1 MVTPAKLA
9 LFRLLPSIDE
19 LLHSEPLQPILVR
32 QGRAATLEAARAVLE
47 GLRARIAA
55 NEMTEAQIAGA
66 VDDVPREIE
75 ERLKTAMAYSLR
87 PVINATGVILHT
99 NLGRAPLSRAALDR
113 IVEVSQGY
121 CNLELDLETGKRGKR
136 DIHVDR
142 LLAKLLAG
150 TRREVATIVVNNNA
164 AAVLLTLNS
173 LAEGGEVIVSR
184 GELVEIGGSFRIP
197 DVMAKSGA
205 VLREVGTTNRTR
217 LADYEGAVNER
228 TKLLLRVHRSNFE
241 IRGFT
246 QQPPLEE
253 LSDLARRHGIP
264 LMEDLGSGDVF
275 DLRQVGVHGEPTI
288 ADSLRAGVSMVTF
301 SGDKVLGGPQA
312 GLITGVHD
320 LVAKVR
326 SNPLFRALRAD
337 KMFHAALEA
346 TLLAYLREDYDTLPV
361 LHSMRLTEEA
371 IDQRAQHLTHRLHI
385 STVGLN
391 VEVLPSRS
399 VIGGGSAP
407 GSTLPTRVV
416 AVSSP
421 HLSADAIAEKLRAWT
436 PPIIARVEAGRTLLD
451 LRTVEPEQDAILF
464 AAAKSLLR

>member
-150 TRREVATIVVNNNA
+150 TRREVATI
-164 AAVLLTLNS
+164 LS
-173 LAEGGEVIVSR
+173 LI
-184 GELVEIGGSFRIP
+184 
-197 DVMAKSGA
+197 
-205 VLREVGTTNRTR
+205 
-217 LADYEGAVNER
+217 
-228 TKLLLRVHRSNFE
+228 
-241 IRGFT
+241 
-246 QQPPLEE
+246 
-253 LSDLARRHGIP
+253 
-264 LMEDLGSGDVF
+264 
-275 DLRQVGVHGEPTI
+275 
-288 ADSLRAGVSMVTF
+288 
-301 SGDKVLGGPQA
+301 
-312 GLITGVHD
+312 
-320 LVAKVR
+320 
-326 SNPLFRALRAD
+326 
-337 KMFHAALEA
+337 
-346 TLLAYLREDYDTLPV
+346 
-361 LHSMRLTEEA
+361 
-371 IDQRAQHLTHRLHI
+371 HI
-385 STVGLN
+385 
-391 VEVLPSRS
+391 
-399 VIGGGSAP
+399 
-407 GSTLPTRVV
+407 
-416 AVSSP
+416 
-421 HLSADAIAEKLRAWT
+421 
-436 PPIIARVEAGRTLLD
+436 
-451 LRTVEPEQDAILF
+451 
-464 AAAKSLLR
+464 